1 MRPMTLAHFDEVFG
15 HSWAKL
21 MAGTDVA
28 NGLDSNQ
35 TEKVVILAAA
45 GDFDSS

>member
-1 MRPMTLAHFDEVFG
+1 MKFSNAARRR
-15 HSWAKL
+15 L

-45 GDFDSS
+45 EDFDSS